1 MIILANQ
8 NMHYIS
14 YENVLDNE
22 LFSKLKIWSLE
33 TAKWPLEFKSA
44 KFSIVNNNYYSN
56 YIIKIAS

>member
-8 NMHYIS
+8 NMHYIC

-33 TAKWPLEFKSA
+33 TTKWPLELKT
-44 KFSIVNNNYYSN
+44 Y
-56 YIIKIAS
+56 YIIKIANSVNIFIIN